1 MNKVLITGGAGYIGS
16 VLSEELLKQN
26 LSVTVLDKQM
36 YNKTSLLPCV
46 KYGDKFNFIRSDV
59 RNESLLKDLVSK
71 HDIII
76 PLAALVG
83 APLCDRNPIDA
94 ELINFKHVKNICDWK
109 SNQQIIVYPNSNS
122 GYGATDGTS
131 ACTEQSPMNPISIY
145 GTTKL
150 RAEEECKSVDNH
162 VTLRLATVFGASPR
176 PRFDLLVN
184 NLVMRAIKE
193 KMIVLYEN
201 QAMRNYIHVKDIV
214 NVFTHVINNW
224 DLCKNNTYN
233 AGNDVINCNKLQLV
247 EKIKQYIPIEIIQAE
262 YTKDPDGRNY
272 IVSSQKLYNTGYV
285 CRYDLDYGIKELITV
300 VSMIDEPINAN
311 Y

>member
-26 LSVTVLDKQM
+26 LSVTVLDKQI
-36 YNKTSLLPCV
+36 YTKTSLLPCV
-46 KYGDKFNFIRSDV
+46 KYGDKFDFIRGDV

-83 APLCDRNPIDA
+83 APLCDKNPIDA
-94 ELINFKHVKNICDWK
+94 ELINFKHIKNICDWK
-109 SNQQIIVYPNSNS
+109 SNEQIVIYPNSNS

-131 ACTEQSPMNPISIY
+131 ACTEESPMNPISIY

-150 RAEEECKSVDNH
+150 RAEEECKLVDNH

-184 NLVMRAIKE
+184 NLVMKAIKE

-214 NVFTHVINNW
+214 EVFMHIINNW

-233 AGNDVINCNKLQLV
+233 TGNDIINCNKLELV

-272 IVSSQKLYNTGYV
+272 IVSSQKLYNTGYK
-285 CRYDLDYGIKELITV
+285 CKYNLDYGIKELITV

>member
-1 MNKVLITGGAGYIGS
+1 MNRVLITGGAGYIGS
-16 VLSEELLKQN
+16 VLSEELLKQQN
-26 LSVTVLDKQM
+26 SVTVLDKQM
-36 YNKTSLLPCV
+36 YNKTSLLSCV
-46 KYGDKFNFIRSDV
+46 KYGDKFHFIRGDV
-59 RNESLLKDLVSK
+59 RNESLLKDLITK
-71 HDIII
+71 HDVII

-109 SNQQIIVYPNSNS
+109 SNQQIVVYPNSNS

-131 ACTEQSPMNPISIY
+131 ACTEESPMNPISIY

-150 RAEEECKSVDNH
+150 RAEEECKSVENH
-162 VTLRLATVFGASPR
+162 VTLRLATVFGSSPR

-214 NVFTHVINNW
+214 NVFMHVINNW

-233 AGNDVINCNKLQLV
+233 AGNDGVNCNKLQLV
-247 EKIKQYIPIEIIQAE
+247 EKIKQHIPIEIIQAE

-272 IVSSQKLYNTGYV
+272 IVSSQKLYNTGYN
-285 CRYDLDYGIKELITV
+285 CEYDLDYGIKELIKV

>member
-1 MNKVLITGGAGYIGS
+1 MRVLITGGAGYIGS
-16 VLSEELLKQN
+16 VLSEKLLEN
-26 LSVTVLDKQM
+26 GFSVTVLDRQM
-36 YNKTSLLPCV
+36 YNKTSLLSCI
-46 KYGDKFNFIRSDV
+46 KYENFRFIRGDV
-59 RNESLLKDLVSK
+59 KDESLLKNLVAK

-83 APLCDRNPIDA
+83 APLCDKNPIEA
-94 ELINFKHVKNICDWK
+94 ELVNFKHVADICK
-109 SNQQIIVYPNSNS
+109 FKTNSQFVIYPNSNS
-122 GYGATDGTS
+122 GYGATDGKS
-131 ACTEQSPMNPISIY
+131 ACTEESPMNPISIY

-150 RAEEECKSVDNH
+150 RAEYECKNVENY
-162 VTLRLATVFGASPR
+162 VTLRLATVFGSSPR

-184 NLVMRAIKE
+184 NLVMRAVKE

-214 NVFTHVINNW
+214 NVFLHVINNW
-224 DLCKNNTYN
+224 EKCKNNTYN

-247 EKIKQYIPIEIIQAE
+247 EKIQKHVPIEIIQAE

-272 IVSSQKLYNTGYV
+272 IVSSQKLYDTNFNCTH
-285 CRYDLDYGIKELITV
+285 DLDFGIKELVKAIE
-300 VSMIDEPINAN
+300 MIDEPINAN

>member
-16 VLSEELLKQN
+16 VLSEELLKQQN
-26 LSVTVLDKQM
+26 SVTVLDKQM

-83 APLCDRNPIDA
+83 APLCDKNPIDA

-109 SNQQIIVYPNSNS
+109 SSQQIIVYPNSNS

-131 ACTEQSPMNPISIY
+131 ACTEESPMNPISIY

-214 NVFTHVINNW
+214 NVFMHVINNW
-224 DLCKNNTYN
+224 DLCRNSTYN
-233 AGNDVINCNKLQLV
+233 AGNDIINCNKLQLV
-247 EKIKQYIPIEIIQAE
+247 QKIKQYMPLEIVQAE

-272 IVSSQKLYNTGYV
+272 IVSSQKLYNTGYE
-285 CRYDLDYGIKELITV
+285 CKYDLDYGIKELITV

>member
-1 MNKVLITGGAGYIGS
+1 MSRVLITGGAGYIGS
-16 VLSEELLKQN
+16 VLAEQLLLQN
-26 LSVTVLDKQM
+26 HFVTILDKQM
-36 YNKTSLLPCV
+36 YNKTSLLSCI
-46 KYGDKFNFIRSDV
+46 KYNDKFNFIRGDV
-59 RNESLLKDLVSK
+59 RNNNVLKDLVTK
-71 HDIII
+71 HDIVI

-94 ELINFKHVKNICDWK
+94 ELINYQHIKNICDWK
-109 SNQQIIVYPNSNS
+109 SNDQLIVYPNSNS

-131 ACTEQSPMNPISIY
+131 ACTEESPMNPISIY

-150 RAEEECKSVDNH
+150 RAEYECKSVENH
-162 VTLRLATVFGASPR
+162 VTLRLATVFGSSPR

-201 QAMRNYIHVKDIV
+201 QAMRNYIHVKDII

-233 AGNDVINCNKLQLV
+233 AGNDIINCNKLQLV

-272 IVSSQKLYNTGYV
+272 IVSSQKLYNTGYE
-285 CRYDLDYGIKELITV
+285 CKYDLDYGIKELIKV

>member
-26 LSVTVLDKQM
+26 LSVTILDKQM

-46 KYGDKFNFIRSDV
+46 KYGDKFNFTRSDV
-59 RNESLLKDLVSK
+59 KNESLLKDLVSK

-131 ACTEQSPMNPISIY
+131 ACTEESPMNPISIY

-233 AGNDVINCNKLQLV
+233 AGNDIINCNKLQLV

-272 IVSSQKLYNTGYV
+272 IVSSQKLYNTGYE
-285 CRYDLDYGIKELITV
+285 CKYDLDYGIKELIKV
-300 VSMIDEPINAN
+300 VDIIDEPIYAN

>member
-1 MNKVLITGGAGYIGS
+1 MSKVLITGGAGYIGS
-16 VLSEELLKQN
+16 VLSEQLLMQN
-26 LSVTVLDKQM
+26 DSVTVLDKQM

-46 KYGDKFNFIRSDV
+46 KYGDKFDFIRGDV
-59 RNESLLKDLVSK
+59 RNDNMLKDLVSK
-71 HDIII
+71 HDVVI

-94 ELINFKHVKNICDWK
+94 ELINFQHIKNICDWK
-109 SNQQIIVYPNSNS
+109 SNDQLIVYPNSNS

-131 ACTEQSPMNPISIY
+131 ACTEESPMNPISIY

-150 RAEEECKSVDNH
+150 RAEHECKSVENH
-162 VTLRLATVFGASPR
+162 VTLRLATVFGSSPR

-214 NVFTHVINNW
+214 RVFIHVLNNW
-224 DLCKNNTYN
+224 ESCKNNTYN
-233 AGNDVINCNKLQLV
+233 AGNDTVNCNKLQLV
-247 EKIKQYIPIEIIQAE
+247 EKIKSHVPIEIIQAE

-272 IVSSQKLYNTGYV
+272 IVSSQKLYNTGFE
-285 CRYDLDYGIKELITV
+285 CTHDLDYGIKELIKV

>member
-1 MNKVLITGGAGYIGS
+1 MSKILITGGAGYIGS
-16 VLSEELLKQN
+16 VLSEELLKQHN
-26 LSVTVLDKQM
+26 SVTIIDKQM

-46 KYGDKFNFIRSDV
+46 KYGNKFNFIRNDV
-59 RNESLLKDLVSK
+59 RNETLLKDLVSK

-83 APLCDRNPIDA
+83 APLCDKNPIDA

-109 SNQQIIVYPNSNS
+109 SNQQRIIYPNSNS
-122 GYGATDGTS
+122 GYGATDGSS
-131 ACTEQSPMNPISIY
+131 ACTEESPMNPISIY

-150 RAEEECKSVDNH
+150 RAEQECKSVENH
-162 VTLRLATVFGASPR
+162 ITLRLATVFGASPR

-184 NLVMRAIKE
+184 NLVMRAIKD
-193 KMIVLYEN
+193 KIIVLYEN

-214 NVFTHVINNW
+214 NVFMHVVNNW

-233 AGNDVINCNKLQLV
+233 AGNDIINCNKLQLV

-272 IVSSQKLYNTGYV
+272 IVSSQKLYNTGYK
-285 CRYDLDYGIKELITV
+285 CEYDLDYGIKELVTV

>member
-1 MNKVLITGGAGYIGS
+1 MNKILITGGAGYIGS
-16 VLSEELLKQN
+16 VLTEQLLQKN
-26 LSVTVLDKQM
+26 NIVTVLDEQI
-36 YNKTSLLPCV
+36 YNKSSLLSCI
-46 KYGDKFNFIRSDV
+46 KYNDNFNFVRGDVRSDT
-59 RNESLLKDLVSK
+59 LLRDLVSK

-83 APLCDRNPIDA
+83 APLCEKNPIDA
-94 ELINFKHVKNICDWK
+94 ELINYKHIKNICNWK
-109 SNQQIIVYPNSNS
+109 NKEQFVIYPNSNS
-122 GYGATDGTS
+122 GYGATDGKS
-131 ACTEQSPMNPISIY
+131 ACTEESPMNPISIY

-150 RAEEECKSVDNH
+150 RAEDECRSVENH
-162 VTLRLATVFGASPR
+162 VTLRLATVFGSSPR

-214 NVFTHVINNW
+214 NVFIHIIENW

-233 AGNDVINCNKLQLV
+233 AGNDLVNCNKLQLV
-247 EKIKQYIPIEIIQAE
+247 EKIKQYVPLEIIQAE

-272 IVSSQKLYNTGYV
+272 IVSSQKLYNTGFN
-285 CRYDLDYGIKELITV
+285 CTYDLDFGIKELIKV
-300 VSMIDEPINAN
+300 VQMIDEPINAN

>member
-16 VLSEELLKQN
+16 VLSHTLLQKGY
-26 LSVTVLDKQM
+26 SVTVLDRQI
-36 YNKTSLLPCV
+36 YNKTSLLACIEYGSSFSFLRGDV
-46 KYGDKFNFIRSDV
+46 K
-59 RNESLLKDLVSK
+59 NEQLLKKLVSE

-83 APLCDRNPIDA
+83 APLCEKNPIEA
-94 ELINFKHVKNICDWK
+94 ELVNYKHVSDVCKFK
-109 SNQQIIVYPNSNS
+109 SNSQLVIYPNSNS
-122 GYGATDGTS
+122 GYGATDGVS
-131 ACTEQSPMNPISIY
+131 ACTEDSPMNPISIY

-150 RAEEECKSVDNH
+150 RAELECKNVQNH

-184 NLVMRAIKE
+184 NLVLRAIKE

-214 NVFTHVINNW
+214 GVFLHIIENW
-224 DLCKNNTYN
+224 DKCKNNTYN
-233 AGNDVINCNKLQLV
+233 AGNDEVNCNKLQLV
-247 EKIKQYIPIEIIQAE
+247 QKIQEYIPLEIIQAE

-272 IVSSQKLYNTGYV
+272 IVSSQKLYNTGFKCKYN
-285 CRYDLDYGIKELITV
+285 LDFGIKELIKV
-300 VSMIDEPINAN
+300 VEMIDEPINAN

>member
-1 MNKVLITGGAGYIGS
+1 MSKVLITGGAGYIGS
-16 VLSEELLKQN
+16 VLSEELLKQRN
-26 LSVTVLDKQM
+26 SVTVLDKQM

-46 KYGDKFNFIRSDV
+46 KYGDKFDFIRGDV

-71 HDIII
+71 NDIII

-83 APLCDRNPIDA
+83 APLCDKNPIDA
-94 ELINFKHVKNICDWK
+94 ELINFKHIKDICDWK
-109 SNQQIIVYPNSNS
+109 SSDQRIIYPNSNS
-122 GYGATDGTS
+122 GYGATDGKS
-131 ACTEQSPMNPISIY
+131 ACTEESPMTPISIY

-150 RAEEECKSVDNH
+150 RAELQCKAVENH
-162 VTLRLATVFGASPR
+162 VTLRLATVFGVSPR

-193 KMIVLYEN
+193 KIIVLYEN

-214 NVFTHVINNW
+214 GVFVHVINNW

-233 AGNDVINCNKLQLV
+233 AGNDAVNCNKLQLV
-247 EKIKQYIPIEIIQAE
+247 EKIKQHILLEIIQAE

-272 IVSSQKLYNTGYV
+272 IVSSQKLYNTGFKCEYN
-285 CRYDLDYGIKELITV
+285 LDYGIIELAKV

>member
-1 MNKVLITGGAGYIGS
+1 MNKILITGGAGYIGS
-16 VLSEELLKQN
+16 VLTEQLLQKN
-26 LSVTVLDKQM
+26 NIVTVLDQQI
-36 YNKTSLLPCV
+36 YNKTSLLSCI
-46 KYGDKFNFIRSDV
+46 KYSDNFNFVRGDV
-59 RNESLLKDLVSK
+59 RNDILLRDLVSK

-83 APLCDRNPIDA
+83 APLCEKNPIDA
-94 ELINFKHVKNICDWK
+94 ELINYKHIKNICNWK
-109 SNQQIIVYPNSNS
+109 NKEQFVIYPNSNS
-122 GYGATDGTS
+122 GYGATDGKS
-131 ACTEQSPMNPISIY
+131 VCTEENAMNPISIY

-150 RAEEECKSVDNH
+150 RAEDECRSVENH
-162 VTLRLATVFGASPR
+162 VTLRLATVFGSSPR

-214 NVFTHVINNW
+214 NVFIHTIENW

-233 AGNDVINCNKLQLV
+233 AGNDLVNCNKLQLV
-247 EKIKQYIPIEIIQAE
+247 ERIKQHVPIEIIQAE

-272 IVSSQKLYNTGYV
+272 IVSSNKLYNTGFN
-285 CRYDLDYGIKELITV
+285 CNYDLDFGIKELIKV

>member
-1 MNKVLITGGAGYIGS
+1 MNKILITGGAGYIGS
-16 VLSEELLKQN
+16 VLSEQLLLENK
-26 LSVTVLDKQM
+26 SVTVLDKQM
-36 YNKTSLLPCV
+36 YNKTSLLSCV
-46 KYGDKFNFIRSDV
+46 KHGDKFNFIRGDV
-59 RNESLLKDLVSK
+59 RNDKILKDLVSK
-71 HDIII
+71 HDVII

-94 ELINFKHVKNICDWK
+94 ELINFQHIKNICDWK
-109 SNQQIIVYPNSNS
+109 SNDQLIIYPNSNS

-131 ACTEQSPMNPISIY
+131 ACTEESPMNPISIY

-150 RAEEECKSVDNH
+150 RAEHECKAVNNH
-162 VTLRLATVFGASPR
+162 VTLRLATVFGSSPR

-214 NVFTHVINNW
+214 RVFMHVLNNW
-224 DLCKNNTYN
+224 EFCKNNTYN
-233 AGNDVINCNKLQLV
+233 AGNDTVNCNKLQLV
-247 EKIKQYIPIEIIQAE
+247 EKINSHIPIEIIQAE

-272 IVSSQKLYNTGYV
+272 IVSSQKLYNTGFE
-285 CRYDLDYGIKELITV
+285 CTHDLDYGIKELIKV

>member
-1 MNKVLITGGAGYIGS
+1 MNKVFISGGAGYIGS
-16 VLSEELLKQN
+16 VLAEKLLEN
-26 LSVTVLDKQM
+26 DFHVTVLDKQM
-36 YNKTSLLPCV
+36 YNKTSLLPCI
-46 KYGDKFNFIRSDV
+46 KYGNKFNFIRGDV
-59 RNESLLKDLVSK
+59 KDENLLKNLVSQN
-71 HDIII
+71 DIII

-83 APLCDRNPIDA
+83 APLCDRNPIEA
-94 ELINFKHVKNICDWK
+94 EMVNFKHVANVCKFK
-109 SNQQIIVYPNSNS
+109 SNSQIVIYPNSNS
-122 GYGATDGTS
+122 GYGATDGIS
-131 ACTEQSPMNPISIY
+131 ACTEDSPMNPISIY

-150 RAEEECKSVDNH
+150 RAELECKSVENH

-214 NVFTHVINNW
+214 DVFLHAINNW
-224 DLCKNNTYN
+224 EVYKNKTFN
-233 AGNDVINCNKLQLV
+233 AGNDEINCNKLQLV
-247 EKIKQYIPIEIIQAE
+247 QKIQQNVPLEIIQAE

-272 IVSSQKLYNTGYV
+272 IVSSQKLYNTGFK
-285 CRYDLDYGIKELITV
+285 CKYDLDFGIKELIKV
-300 VSMIDEPINAN
+300 VNMIDEPINAN